1 MSVERFPTEDQ
12 FITAVTVRD
21 GNAAVL
27 AGRVLVAKERGIVVR
42 FETDGEP
49 LPSRGNGI
57 TLIFGG
63 GDRVFRLKTSIAEVI
78 DGAKLL
84 LEPLGPVTEGERRE
98 FLRSDVEVDIRSEAV
113 GPDYVL
119 PGESSAG
126 EPKPDWERQIAD
138 LSGSGVGFLS
148 DGLYRKGDLVY
159 VQMVLPTQVPST
171 VNAIAEVVRAFLD
184 VDSGRQRLAVHFTAL
199 DERDRDVL
207 INFVFRKHYEQLGSR
222 IGAVIDPD
230 V

>member
-1 MSVERFPTEDQ
+1 MERFPTEDQ

-49 LPSRGNGI
+49 LPPRGNAI
-57 TLIFGG
+57 TLLYGG
-63 GDRVFRLKTSIAEVI
+63 GDRVLRLRTTIAEVI

-84 LEPLGPVTEGERRE
+84 LEPTGAVTEGERRE
-98 FLRSDVEVDIRSEAV
+98 FLRTDAEIDVRTEAV

-119 PGESSAG
+119 PGEASAG
-126 EPKPDWERQIAD
+126 APKPDWERQVAD
-138 LSGSGVGFLS
+138 LSGSGVGFLW
-148 DGLYRKGDLVY
+148 DGLYRKGDLVF
-159 VQMVLPTQVPST
+159 VQMILPTPVPSA
-171 VNAIAEVVRAFLD
+171 VNAIAEVVRASRD
-184 VDSGRQRLAVHFTAL
+184 ADSGKQRLAVHFTAL

-207 INFVFRKHYEQLGSR
+207 INFVFRKYYEQLGSR
-222 IGAVIDPD
+222 IGSVIDPD